1 MKGFDTMT
9 RDTYGDD
16 IAAKVKLYEESTS
29 ERQELTAF
37 KTNLTS
43 KGLEIPFETE
53 EQLMVVMYEERKAF
67 GSAHN
72 LNSTN
77 DPTVLGN
84 LNDNTSATIESEY
97 VQLHERFDTRASE
110 LLEGETLDVFRANQA
125 SFRDLMVNS
134 MRISQQMMG
143 GGKQE

>member
-1 MKGFDTMT
+1 MKGFDTVT

-29 ERQELTAF
+29 ERQERTAF

-43 KGLEIPFETE
+43 MGLEIPFETE
-53 EQLMVVMYEERKAF
+53 EQLMAIMYEERKAF
-67 GSAHN
+67 VFAHN
-72 LNSTN
+72 YNNPT

-84 LNDNTSATIESEY
+84 LNDDTSATIEPEY
-97 VQLHERFDTRASE
+97 VQLHERFETRAGE
-110 LLEGETLDVFRANQA
+110 LLEGETLDVFQANQV